1 MSKGELV
8 PDEVV
13 IEMISFK
20 IDNSPNAAGFLLMLP
35 EDCISDNRTGEDA

>member
-13 IEMISFK
+13 IEMIASK
-20 IDNSPNAAGFLLMLP
+20 IDNTKVKCRLP
-35 EDCISDNRTGEDA
+35 F